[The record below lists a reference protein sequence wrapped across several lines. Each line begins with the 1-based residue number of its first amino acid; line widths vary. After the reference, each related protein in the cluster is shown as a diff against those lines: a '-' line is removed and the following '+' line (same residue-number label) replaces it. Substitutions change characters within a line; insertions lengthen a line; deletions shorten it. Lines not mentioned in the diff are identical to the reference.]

1 MKIAAEMHFKRPL
14 LRKRTILAQSGPPK
28 RFFQGRGTFGRLRHL
43 SSSYHANEI
52 TPNERYL
59 DTMIRIVSK
68 WTPVG
73 VVYGI
78 SIGIPLKLGT
88 HFLVAEEVDAGDED
102 ALH

>member
-1 MKIAAEMHFKRPL
+1 
-14 LRKRTILAQSGPPK
+14 
-28 RFFQGRGTFGRLRHL
+28 
-43 SSSYHANEI
+43 
-52 TPNERYL
+52 
-59 DTMIRIVSK
+59 MIRIVSK